1 MSTSLVCAQTVARPQ
16 PQAHPVTLLS
26 PTLTA
31 LQAVSKPFQAHSP
44 LATPRGPIPPSL
56 HPLTCIFSARNPSLP
71 KIPTQAQTRVSR
83 LRSDFISLQISSQPG
98 CWAGPGFSS
107 GTQGPSL
114 LPDASSLRCPVAATW
129 SWWGDRE
136 VSQLGRAGA
145 TGCGV
150 EPRLPPV
157 PAIPGW
163 GGGSHRLRCRGTSS
177 EALRGGG
184 GLRVQPRGGRAPG

>member
-1 MSTSLVCAQTVARPQ
+1 MCTDSCKASPSGLPCDLAQPNTHRPSGCSQ
-16 PQAHPVTLLS
+16 TFPGPQS
-26 PTLTA
+26 PGN
-31 LQAVSKPFQAHSP
+31 
-44 LATPRGPIPPSL
+44 PRGPVPPSL

-71 KIPTQAQTRVSR
+71 QIPTQAQTRVSR

-98 CWAGPGFSS
+98 CWAGPGFPS

-145 TGCGV
+145 TGCGA

-157 PAIPGW
+157 PAMPGW
-163 GGGSHRLRCRGTSS
+163 GGGSHRLRYRGTSS